1 MAIIIIIIIIIKVL
15 STGCRVVLMITT
27 AKRERSYILAVLPRV
42 ILNILTSLL
51 ILISAPEKYVV
62 KLDHNPLFNYKSRL
76 SKAGV
81 LKRNI
86 SRILFPRFYVN
97 ILYYERPLR

>member
-1 MAIIIIIIIIIKVL
+1 MAIIIIIIIMEVL
-15 STGCRVVLMITT
+15 SIGCRVILIITT
-27 AKRERSYILAVLPRV
+27 AKRERDRILAVLPRV

-51 ILISAPEKYVV
+51 ILVPAPKKYVV
-62 KLDHNPLFNYKSRL
+62 ELDHDPLFNYKSRL

-97 ILYYERPLR
+97 ILYYRRPLR